1 MVDEEDGVCPLDAF
15 PYTLR
20 QPSNVTGESRDSG
33 AFIGSAYQL
42 RVPLSFSCG
51 GVKYP
56 LESYGA
62 LPYGLQCIVGLC
74 A

>member
-1 MVDEEDGVCPLDAF
+1 MVDEEDGVFPPDAV
-15 PYTLR
+15 PYNLR
-20 QPSNVTGESRDSG
+20 QPSSVIGESRGPG
-33 AFIGSAYQL
+33 AFIGSVYQL